1 VSIEDVVRE
10 LEARVS
16 RLEAEAHRRAGQRK
30 RHAARVI
37 EAGPTEP
44 ATHDGTGLDGRC
56 IRRARIAAGWTQ
68 GDLGVAVVGADAAD
82 RGRPTIS
89 AWERGIRRVPVQRAR
104 SIVDLFV
111 TAGAEPPAFDF
122 SSPRPDQQHTPSSAV
137 DDSNGAEQAR

>member
-82 RGRPTIS
+82 HDLCVGAGHPPRSGPACAVHRRLVRHRWRR
-89 AWERGIRRVPVQRAR
+89 AAGIRF
-104 SIVDLFV
+104 LF
-111 TAGAEPPAFDF
+111 T
-122 SSPRPDQQHTPSSAV
+122 
-137 DDSNGAEQAR
+137 